1 MSLSCEQFVEL
12 VTEYLEGALDPDATQ
27 RFEDHLDLCPGCVTY
42 LDQIKETI
50 RQAGRVRP
58 DDLSPAAREH
68 LLEAFKDWAPQGT
81 L

>member
-12 VTEYLEGALDPDATQ
+12 VTDYLEGVLDEDGRR

-42 LDQIKETI
+42 LEQIKETI

-58 DDLSPAAREH
+58 EDLSPAARDH
-68 LLEAFKDWAPQGT
+68 LLEAFQDWT
-81 L
+81 TRST